1 MKNILIHGLGQNA
14 QNWNQISEYLNKNAI
29 TPLCPDLLSLLQNNE
44 KDFTALYHS
53 FCTYCLN
60 QNEKLNLC
68 GLSLGGVLSLEFVK
82 QYPEKVNSLILIGTP
97 YKIPK
102 ALFKLQG
109 IIFHLM
115 PKSVFYEMGCD
126 KKSFISL
133 VNSMGAL
140 KIHEG
145 LDKITCDTLVLC
157 GIKDKGN
164 KKGAIAL
171 NEHIKNSRLEFIE
184 KASHEVNIENLDKLA
199 EIILAFWKTKQ

>member
-14 QNWNQISEYLNKNAI
+14 QSWNQVSEYLNKNAI

-44 KDFTALYHS
+44 KDFSALYHA

-60 QNEKLNLC
+60 QNDKLNLC
-68 GLSLGGVLSLEFVK
+68 GLSLGGVLSLEFAK

-115 PKSVFYEMGCD
+115 PKSVFLKMGCD

-133 VNSMGAL
+133 VNSMGEL

-145 LDKITCDTLVLC
+145 LDKINSDSLILC
-157 GIKDKGN
+157 GIKDKAN
-164 KKGAIAL
+164 KKGAVSL
-171 NEHIKNSRLEFIE
+171 NEHIKNSQLKFIE
-184 KASHEVNIENLDKLA
+184 DASHEVNIENPDKLA
-199 EIILAFWKTKQ
+199 EIVLEFWKTKQ

>member
-14 QNWNQISEYLNKNAI
+14 QSWNQISEYLNKNAI
-29 TPLCPDLLSLLQNNE
+29 TPLCPDLFSLLQNNE
-44 KDFTALYHS
+44 KDFSALYHA

-60 QNEKLNLC
+60 QNDKLNLC
-68 GLSLGGVLSLEFVK
+68 GLSLGGVLSLEFAK

-115 PKSVFYEMGCD
+115 PKSVFLKMGCD

-133 VNSMGAL
+133 VNSMGEL

-145 LDKITCDTLVLC
+145 LDKINSDSLILC
-157 GIKDKGN
+157 GIKDKAN
-164 KKGAIAL
+164 KKGAASL
-171 NEHIKNSRLEFIE
+171 NEHIKNSQLKFIE
-184 KASHEVNIENLDKLA
+184 DASHEVNIENPDKLA
-199 EIILAFWKTKQ
+199 EIVLEFWKTKQ

>member
-14 QNWNQISEYLNKNAI
+14 LSWNQISEYLNKNAI
-29 TPLCPDLLSLLQNNE
+29 TPLCPDLFSLLQNNE
-44 KDFTALYHS
+44 KDFSALYHA

-60 QNEKLNLC
+60 QNDKLNLC
-68 GLSLGGVLSLEFVK
+68 GLSLGGVLSLEFAK

-115 PKSVFYEMGCD
+115 PKSVFLKMGND
-126 KKSFISL
+126 KKSFINL

-140 KIHEG
+140 KIHER
-145 LDKITCDTLVLC
+145 LDKITCDSFVLC
-157 GIKDKGN
+157 GMKDKAN
-164 KKGAIAL
+164 KKGAVSL
-171 NEHIKNSRLEFIE
+171 NEHIKNSQLKFIE
-184 KASHEVNIENLDKLA
+184 DSSHEVNIENPDKLA
-199 EIILAFWKTKQ
+199 EIILEFWKTKQ

>member
-14 QNWNQISEYLNKNAI
+14 QSWNQISEYLNKNVI
-29 TPLCPDLLSLLQNNE
+29 TPLCPDLFSLLQNNE
-44 KDFTALYHS
+44 KDFSALYQT

-60 QNEKLNLC
+60 QNDKLNLC
-68 GLSLGGVLSLEFVK
+68 GLSLGGVLSLEFAK

-115 PKSVFYEMGCD
+115 PKSIFLKMGCD
-126 KKSFISL
+126 KKTFINL

-145 LDKITCDTLVLC
+145 LNKITCDSLILC
-157 GIKDKGN
+157 GIKDKAN
-164 KKGAIAL
+164 KKGAVSL
-171 NEHIKNSRLEFIE
+171 NEHIKISQLEFI
-184 KASHEVNIENLDKLA
+184 HEINIENPDKLA
-199 EIILAFWKTKQ
+199 EIILEFWKTKQ

>member
-14 QNWNQISEYLNKNAI
+14 QSWNQISEYLNKNVI
-29 TPLCPDLLSLLQNNE
+29 TPLCPDLFSLLQNNE
-44 KDFTALYHS
+44 KDFSALYQT

-60 QNEKLNLC
+60 QNDKLNLC
-68 GLSLGGVLSLEFVK
+68 GLSLGGVLSLEFAK

-115 PKSVFYEMGCD
+115 PKSIFLKMGCD
-126 KKSFISL
+126 KKTFINL
-133 VNSMGAL
+133 VNSMGAQ

-145 LDKITCDTLVLC
+145 LNKITCDSLILC
-157 GIKDKGN
+157 GIKDKAN
-164 KKGAIAL
+164 KKGAVSL
-171 NEHIKNSRLEFIE
+171 NEHIKISQLEFIE
-184 KASHEVNIENLDKLA
+184 NASHEINIENPDKLA
-199 EIILAFWKTKQ
+199 EIILEFWKTKQ

>member
-14 QNWNQISEYLNKNAI
+14 QSWNQISEYLNKNAI
-29 TPLCPDLLSLLQNNE
+29 TPLCPDLFSLLQNNE
-44 KDFTALYHS
+44 KDFSALYHA

-60 QNEKLNLC
+60 QNDKLNLC
-68 GLSLGGVLSLEFVK
+68 GLSLGGVLSLEFAK

-115 PKSVFYEMGCD
+115 PKSVFLKMGCD

-133 VNSMGAL
+133 VNSMGEL

-145 LDKITCDTLVLC
+145 LDKINSDSLILC
-157 GIKDKGN
+157 GIKDKAN
-164 KKGAIAL
+164 KKGAVSL
-171 NEHIKNSRLEFIE
+171 NEHIKNSQLKFIE
-184 KASHEVNIENLDKLA
+184 DASHEVNIENPDKLA
-199 EIILAFWKTKQ
+199 EIVLEFWKTKQ

>member
-14 QNWNQISEYLNKNAI
+14 QSWNQISEYLNKNAI
-29 TPLCPDLLSLLQNNE
+29 TPLCPDLFSLLQNNE
-44 KDFTALYHS
+44 KDFSALYHA

-60 QNEKLNLC
+60 QNDKLNLC
-68 GLSLGGVLSLEFVK
+68 GLSLGGVLSLEFAK

-97 YKIPK
+97 YKISK

-115 PKSVFYEMGCD
+115 PKSVFLKMGCD

-133 VNSMGAL
+133 VNSMGEL

-145 LDKITCDTLVLC
+145 SDKINSDSLILC
-157 GIKDKGN
+157 GIKDKAN
-164 KKGAIAL
+164 KKGAVSL
-171 NEHIKNSRLEFIE
+171 NEHIKNSQLKFIE
-184 KASHEVNIENLDKLA
+184 DASHEVNIENPDKLA
-199 EIILAFWKTKQ
+199 EIVLEFWKTKQ